1 MSLEAAL
8 LSLKE
13 SIDVQNGLLSKMLA
27 KAGTAS
33 APTEGDEGKTTA
45 TRGKGKGKTAA
56 KEAETDTNE
65 GEGNDDT
72 GLSHDE
78 VKKLAGNWLA
88 EFKANEKDPETE
100 ARRDA
105 IKGALAKLTGKE
117 KGTIADVPAADL
129 HRVVAWLDKQKAKGR
144 LTPEPTDEDG
154 SEEDGDEI

>member
-33 APTEGDEGKTTA
+33 APTEGDGEGKTTT
-45 TRGKGKGKTAA
+45 TRGKGKGKAAA
-56 KEAETDTNE
+56 KETETDTSE
-65 GEGNDDT
+65 GDGNDDT

-78 VKKLAGNWLA
+78 VKKLAGTWLA
-88 EFKANEKDPETE
+88 EFKANESDPETA

-105 IKGALAKLTGKE
+105 IKAALAKLVGKD
-117 KGTIADVPAADL
+117 GATIADVPAADL

-144 LTPEPTDEDG
+144 LTPEPKDEAEDDD
-154 SEEDGDEI
+154 SEI